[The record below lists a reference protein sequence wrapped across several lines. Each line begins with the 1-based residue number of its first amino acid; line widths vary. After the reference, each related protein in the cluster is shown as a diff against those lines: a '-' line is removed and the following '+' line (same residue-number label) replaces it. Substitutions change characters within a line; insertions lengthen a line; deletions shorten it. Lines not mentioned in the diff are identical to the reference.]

1 MVHNGIEYGMMEA
14 IGEGYGILEASE
26 FNLDLLQVTKI
37 YQEGT
42 VVRSWLIDLTRN
54 IFEKEDIKNTK
65 GEIAMLGKG
74 SGQ

>member
-54 IFEKEDIKNTK
+54 IFEKEDIKIPK
-65 GEIAMLGKG
+65 EKLPCSGR